1 MLSSAPPSS
10 TAASIPFVPA
20 SSSME
25 GFGLGP
31 TKDEDDFDMQFDE
44 TEEIP
49 PPPPAN
55 ASAGPSHAT
64 LARLAHEEAGSS
76 SGEEEVLEEG
86 TF

>member
-10 TAASIPFVPA
+10 TAASIPFFPA
-20 SSSME
+20 SSSMEME

-49 PPPPAN
+49 PPPPV
-55 ASAGPSHAT
+55 SAGPSHAT